1 MTTDPRSDP
10 GSHPSRKPGR
20 DSGAGPRTHLTAVR
34 RVRIVGVSGSGKT
47 RLAGRVA
54 AILRVP
60 HLELDAVFWD
70 AGWAYRDLDEALR
83 TVRTFADESDAS
95 RGGWVAD
102 GNWSSRMQGLLD
114 PGTPGGADVLVWLDH
129 PRPLV
134 TWQIVRRTVSRGLRR
149 TELWH
154 GNRES
159 PRSWLRLDPQEN
171 VMRWAWVQHPLLR
184 ARMVAV
190 LEADPDAPVIRLA
203 GRRAVARWLRALAAA
218 QPS

>member
-1 MTTDPRSDP
+1 MTTDLR
-10 GSHPSRKPGR
+10 
-20 DSGAGPRTHLTAVR
+20 AVR

-54 AILRVP
+54 AILGVP

-70 AGWAYRDLDEALR
+70 AGWTYRDLDEALR
-83 TVRTFADESDAS
+83 TVRAFVEASDESD
-95 RGGWVAD
+95 GGWVAD

-134 TWQIVRRTVSRGLRR
+134 MWQVVRRTVSRGLRR

-159 PRSWLRLDPQEN
+159 PGSWLRLDPEEN
-171 VMRWAWVQHPLLR
+171 VVRWAWVQHPVLR
-184 ARMVAV
+184 ARMTAV
-190 LEADPDAPVIRLA
+190 LDADPGAPVIRLA
-203 GRRAVARWLRALAAA
+203 GRRAVARWLRALGDA